1 MSGPTIT
8 REAVLAIHS
17 ETIARFGGIDGVR
30 DESLLDS
37 ALAQPFQT
45 FSGQDLYPGPV
56 EKACR
61 YAFGITRNHPFIDG
75 NKRTGTALMG
85 IYLRMSGLSFKPAH
99 NELLSTMLGVAD
111 GSVNYDEL
119 TKWARGVVQ

>member
-1 MSGPTIT
+1 MSEPTIT

-17 ETIARFGGIDGVR
+17 EAIARFGGTDGVR
-30 DESLLDS
+30 DENLLDS

-61 YAFGITRNHPFIDG
+61 YAFGIIRNHPFIDG

-85 IYLRMSGLSFKPAH
+85 AYLHMSGLSFRPAH
-99 NELLSTMLGVAD
+99 DEFLSTMLGVAD
-111 GSVNYDEL
+111 GTVHYDEL
-119 TKWARGVVQ
+119 VEWVRGVVQ

>member
-37 ALAQPFQT
+37 ALAQPFQA

-61 YAFGITRNHPFIDG
+61 YAFGIIRNHPFIDG

>member
-1 MSGPTIT
+1 MSEPTIT

-30 DESLLDS
+30 DGSLLDS

-61 YAFGITRNHPFIDG
+61 YAFGIIRNHPFIDG